1 MIEPRKA
8 GYPASKMEK
17 WLNEVF
23 FEHKASEE
31 VTLQSIS
38 QSLTD
43 LRFAVIRTALREG
56 FSKELI

>member
-8 GYPASKMEK
+8 GYPAFKMKK
-17 WLNEVF
+17 WITEVF

-31 VTLQSIS
+31 VTLQNIS

-43 LRFAVIRTALREG
+43 LRLAVLKTAVREG
-56 FSKELI
+56 LSKELI